1 MRETARARPSA
12 RSTSAA
18 FVSSVVSSVVS
29 LLFLPSP
36 RRSRERLMRRR
47 RSRVVGVHL
56 HRRQRLE
63 RRRRLHRPELVDGR
77 RDHPH
82 QQDVPFVSENP
93 QRRAEPI
100 VAMSRRSQAH
110 VDEPVRGGGDV
121 DGSPLALHG
130 HRVAIVFRVIAV
142 VVLEGH
148 DLPRVLVR
156 AADEREEGLGSSRV
170 LDDEVVV
177 DALGVPGG
185 ARGVAAAS
193 DPSVPARERARRVG
207 AVVATPALA
216 FAVPHPRA
224 PHVRPRGRIGRGREE
239 PRRGRRARR
248 SRTPS
253 DVEPLERVS
262 GARYGAG
269 MRVHDAGDGA
279 RELPRAP
286 SQHGPDARGEQW
298 RALPGN
304 PP

>member
-12 RSTSAA
+12 RSTSAG
-18 FVSSVVSSVVS
+18 VRLLGRR

-100 VAMSRRSQAH
+100 VATSRRSQAH

-121 DGSPLALHG
+121 DGTPLALHG
-130 HRVAIVFRVIAV
+130 HRVAIVFRVVAV
-142 VVLEGH
+142 VVLEGD

-156 AADEREEGLGSSRV
+156 AADEREEGLGSSRGLMMSSLKTRSGSQV
-170 LDDEVVV
+170 ERG
-177 DALGVPGG
+177 AWGASEPAGARARARPPGG
-185 ARGVAAAS
+185 C
-193 DPSVPARERARRVG
+193 
-207 AVVATPALA
+207 VVATPALA
-216 FAVPHPRA
+216 GPYPIHARHTSVLGDAH
-224 PHVRPRGRIGRGREE
+224 GRGREE
-239 PRRGRRARR
+239 PWPRTTRARR
-248 SRTPS
+248 SLYPSWTWSRWSASPARDTAPARASTTPAM
-253 DVEPLERVS
+253 
-262 GARYGAG
+262 ARASS
-269 MRVHDAGDGA
+269 
-279 RELPRAP
+279 LSAP

-298 RALPGN
+298 RLPGN